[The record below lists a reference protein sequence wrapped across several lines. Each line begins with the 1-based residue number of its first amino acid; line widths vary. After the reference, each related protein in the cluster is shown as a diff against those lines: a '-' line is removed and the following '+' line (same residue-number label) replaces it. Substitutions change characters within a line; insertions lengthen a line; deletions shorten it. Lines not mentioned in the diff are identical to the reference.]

1 MHDDARLWD
10 ALKRAYLVEEG
21 RPYSTADAD
30 DDSDTLSGGGGGGGS
45 RTPTGRFTLDS
56 VVEDEGGNLS
66 VGQVRLLSSLVLSSA
81 VEGD

>member
-21 RPYSTADAD
+21 RPYSD
-30 DDSDTLSGGGGGGGS
+30 DDSDTLGGGS

-66 VGQVRLLSSLVLSSA
+66 VGQVRHMPISLTGSL
-81 VEGD
+81 